1 MRKFNENCLLV
12 RDVVYSVNTP
22 TEKRFCNSNKCYTF
36 RNPRW
41 INENLG
47 KCIILDDC
55 AHNLLLLQANQ
66 SPLLKQIWSKM
77 SLWYKVLHDF
87 RNVNSDITFVCFLD
101 TIGLYFTLQNAP
113 WLAVE
118 YKRVSINK
126 EDFPIVGYHQVDSWN
141 VFKKEVALFSQI
153 RKVAIESRSGQ
164 VAQIFFSPSNL
175 KTRVVDKALLIAE
188 NPGSLEA
195 EMRLFM

>member
-1 MRKFNENCLLV
+1 
-12 RDVVYSVNTP
+12 
-22 TEKRFCNSNKCYTF
+22 
-36 RNPRW
+36 
-41 INENLG
+41 
-47 KCIILDDC
+47 
-55 AHNLLLLQANQ
+55 
-66 SPLLKQIWSKM
+66 M

-118 YKRVSINK
+118 YKRVGINK